1 MTSQIFNYM
10 GTTALPR
17 APSCAEFRSNWRV
30 FEGKTRKNTWRFLKI
45 KNLQFFLRGCCLL
58 DRKTQ
63 EKKITREYGQVLAQK
78 FIALPRH

>member
-10 GTTALPR
+10 GTTAQPR

-30 FEGKTRKNTWRFLKI
+30 FEGKIRKNTWRFLKI
-45 KNLQFFLRGCCLL
+45 KNRQFFLRGCCLL

-63 EKKITREYGQVLAQK
+63 EKKITLEYGQVLA
-78 FIALPRH
+78 